1 MRTELFSHPKYR
13 DGGALGDDVAL
24 VLPGIVY
31 GVFDGATD
39 PRGTVVDGMGTGR
52 LAALV
57 VAAQMAS
64 LAMDSAVAHMPGE
77 QIVERLSHALKRK
90 NDALNLPIPPST
102 TLAVVLDCGDSWRFL
117 LLGDSGIRLNGAELI
132 RNEKIIDDVSTF
144 ARVATFNDLRK
155 KFDDVDEV
163 EQLARTSIFLGF
175 ENAIAKNLM
184 SSARAQDIIEET
196 IEATGLHHAVDN
208 VTTFLMGG
216 VETQHLFGNRT
227 GNPLCFDTM
236 NGTTPQLGEL
246 TDFVRPKAAVT
257 SIEIFSDG
265 YPSLP
270 QDVSIFA
277 WEAAFKAAEEED
289 FHKTGRFA
297 TVKGST
303 RQEFFDDR
311 TVLIVS

>member
-13 DGGALGDDVAL
+13 DSCALGDDVSL
-24 VLPGIVY
+24 ILPGIVY

-39 PRGTVVDGMGTGR
+39 PRGTVLDGMGTGR

-57 VAAQMAS
+57 VAKQMTS
-64 LAMDSAVAHMPGE
+64 LAMDCTVASMPGE
-77 QIVERLSHALKRK
+77 EIISRLSGALKRK
-90 NDALNLPIPPST
+90 TDTLNLPIPPST

-117 LLGDSGIRLNGAELI
+117 LLGDSGIRLNGEEVY
-132 RNEKIIDDVSTF
+132 RSEKIIDEVSTF
-144 ARVATFNDLRK
+144 ARVAAFNDLRARYT
-155 KFDDVDEV
+155 DCDEV

-184 SSARAQDIIEET
+184 LPARAQEIIEET
-196 IEATGLHHAVDN
+196 IEATGLEHAADS

-236 NGTTPQLGEL
+236 NGTAPQLNEL

-270 QDVSIFA
+270 DAASVFA
-277 WEAAFKAAEEED
+277 WEAAFEAAEEED
-289 FHKTGRFA
+289 FHKIGTFA